1 LQVWVSV
8 KENSYR
14 GRATAAFL
22 ALMSVTLGV
31 RIGKLKIQEVRR
43 ILWLRVDVV
52 ECAYRL

>member
-1 LQVWVSV
+1 MSV